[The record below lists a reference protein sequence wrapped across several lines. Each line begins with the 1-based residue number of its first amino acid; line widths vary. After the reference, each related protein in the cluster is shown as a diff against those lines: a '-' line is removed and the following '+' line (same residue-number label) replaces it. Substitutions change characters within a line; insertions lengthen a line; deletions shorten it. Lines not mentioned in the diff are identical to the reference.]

1 MQDFAT
7 DKTAV
12 CIVVF
17 VVSFGSSI
25 RKSTPLL

>member
-1 MQDFAT
+1 MQNIAA
-7 DKTAV
+7 DKTVV

-17 VVSFGSSI
+17 VVSFGSSL